1 MPKYFTLKELCL
13 SNVATARKIDNFP
26 TFEIAN
32 HLQQL
37 AEQILDPLRISWGGP
52 INVTSGYRCK
62 ALNTAIG
69 GAVRSAHMEGYAADL
84 QPGNGK
90 TEDFINF
97 SRTWVKVNRIKFDQF
112 IREED
117 KKTGAVWL
125 HIGLYGPGGCQRGQE
140 LNLFK

>member
-1 MPKYFTLKELCL
+1 MPKYFTLKELCS

-26 TFEIAN
+26 TFEISD

-69 GAVRSAHMEGYAADL
+69 GAARSAHMEGYAADL

>member
-1 MPKYFTLKELCL
+1 MPKYFTLKELCS

-26 TFEIAN
+26 TFEIAD

-62 ALNTAIG
+62 ALNTVIG
-69 GAVRSAHMEGYAADL
+69 GAARSAHMEGYAADL

-97 SRTWVKVNRIKFDQF
+97 SRTWVKANRIKFDQF